1 MAAASIAKPFVR
13 HVDFGLSHGGADF
26 SEPIGM
32 AVLVITLDHFQPDCT
47 SCKWS
52 NPLFDRMIHTL

>member
-13 HVDFGLSHGGADF
+13 HVDSGLSPVGADY

-32 AVLVITLDHFQPDCT
+32 AVFAITLDHFQPDCT
-47 SCKWS
+47 GCKWS